1 MASVS
6 RPVEIY
12 HLTDFPKE
20 PEKPKT
26 ETKKDEK
33 KFPKKPSKKKPQ
45 LQKIKKKEVKK
56 IKKTNQKKLL
66 PWM

>member
-6 RPVEIY
+6 RPVEIFN
-12 HLTDFPKE
+12 TAETIVKKSE
-20 PEKPKT
+20 PKPKK
-26 ETKKDEK
+26 EKQPTKK
-33 KFPKKPSKKKPQ
+33 PAKKPQ
-45 LQKIKKKEVKK
+45 TKT

>member
-6 RPVEIY
+6 RPVEIFNSADNVVKK
-12 HLTDFPKE
+12 TE
-20 PEKPKT
+20 PESKPK
-26 ETKKDEK
+26 KEK
-33 KFPKKPSKKKPQ
+33 LPPKKPSKKPQ
-45 LQKIKKKEVKK
+45 TKK